1 MTGNIKA
8 PRRHDIDALR
18 VMAVLLLIVF
28 HSGRAFDLET
38 WHVKNNQ
45 LVAGFQVLTN
55 FISQWHM
62 PLLFMLSGA
71 GTYLALNFRSGRQ
84 YAADRFKRL
93 FLPLVFGICLIIPPQ
108 VYFERIGNS
117 PYRLSPIN
125 FQGSYLEFYPHFFE
139 PKSYPEGNFSW
150 HHLWFLPY
158 LFVFSLV
165 SLPLFLYLKKP
176 AGQALL
182 EKLIQFLEKGPR
194 IFLLA
199 LLPMVSELAL
209 RRYYPGVQNLI
220 NDWANFVL
228 YLTLFIFGFVVVT
241 EVRLMVVMVHYRR
254 LALGLGIGLVTLLLA
269 TGDLAAIWPN
279 GLPYELRM
287 TVRGL
292 DIWCWLIA
300 ILGYGYKYLN
310 RDSKLLGYTREL
322 VSPFY
327 IWHQTVIVAIAFYVT
342 QWQTGV
348 IEKYLVIGL
357 TSLIVSWLL
366 CELVKQT
373 KLTRFMFGLPPKKV
387 KKVSAS
393 QPEIAGV
400 GTRIA

>member
-1 MTGNIKA
+1 MENSKA
-8 PRRHDIDALR
+8 PRRNDIDALR
-18 VMAVLLLIVF
+18 VIAVLLLIVF
-28 HSGRAFDLET
+28 HSARAFDLET
-38 WHVKNNQ
+38 WHVKNNE
-45 LVAGFQVLTN
+45 LVAEFQILTS

-84 YAADRFKRL
+84 YALDRFKRL

-125 FQGSYLEFYPHFFE
+125 FQGSYLDFYPHFFE

-165 SLPLFLYLKKP
+165 ALPLFLYLKKP

-182 EKLIQFLEKGPR
+182 EKLIRFLEKGPR
-194 IFLLA
+194 IFWLA
-199 LLPMVSELAL
+199 LLPIISEIAL

-220 NDWANFVL
+220 NDWANFIL
-228 YLTLFIFGFVVVT
+228 YLTMFIYGFVVVT
-241 EVRLMVVMVHYRR
+241 EPRLMMVMVRYRR
-254 LALGLGIGLVTLLLA
+254 LALSLGTGLVTLLLA
-269 TGDLAAIWPN
+269 TGDLAGLWPN

-287 TVRGL
+287 VVRGL
-292 DIWCWLIA
+292 GMWCWLIA
-300 ILGYGYKYLN
+300 ILGYGHKYLN

-327 IWHQTVIVAIAFYVT
+327 IWHQTVIVAIAFYVV

-348 IEKYLVIGL
+348 IEKYLIIGL
-357 TSLIVSWLL
+357 GSLIVTGLL
-366 CELVKQT
+366 CELVKLT
-373 KLTRFMFGLPPKKV
+373 NPTRFVFGLPSKKV
-387 KKVSAS
+387 RRVIGS
-393 QPEIAGV
+393 QPETAKV
-400 GTRIA
+400 VARID